1 MKKVLKPL
9 LSIFTAFTLLLI
21 ATTSS
26 VKAAAPD
33 NKTVEGE
40 GNHFVTGQSYPSAIT
55 VVGYDVINDKYY
67 LNFTLTTT
75 KTTPTDVNYFIDI
88 FKDDGNRIGNIGDYE
103 NPEPAPMTTASLTIT
118 NKVVTLSED
127 LTAKYSLIITVKSVE
142 TTP

>member
-40 GNHFVTGQSYPSAIT
+40 GNHFVTGKSYPSAIT
-55 VVGYDVINDKYY
+55 VVGYDVTNSKYY
-67 LNFTLTTT
+67 LNFTLTSENLTAP
-75 KTTPTDVNYFIDI
+75 KIIYFIDI
-88 FKDDGNRIGNIGDYE
+88 FDKDGNPIGNIGDYGT
-103 NPEPAPMTTASLTIT
+103 PEKANLTAGTSNIT
-118 NKVVTLSED
+118 NKEVSLNTD
-127 LTAKYSLIITVKSVE
+127 LTAQYSLIITVKSVGTE
-142 TTP
+142 